1 VTPDVRVL
9 AEFGR
14 ERVLGLR
21 TSTRR
26 RIFPAELS
34 VHRLPP
40 WTSDPARAGGGVD
53 SRAVIATTVAAWTAP
68 LAGTSGWDW
77 HLRRELVGRLLEQA
91 DDSSSDPEAPVL
103 MVWTRPGP
111 AEPEDS
117 DAAWWAA
124 ARSACADLA
133 VQLHG
138 MAVVTRWGWWM
149 LPEGPERRW
158 QRLRANQGRRRP
170 KKPVATALPAD
181 AQPSGQV

>member
-1 VTPDVRVL
+1 MTPDVRVL

-34 VHRLPP
+34 VHRLPQR
-40 WTSDPARAGGGVD
+40 TLDQAQAVGGVG
-53 SRAVIATTVAAWTAP
+53 SRAVMATTVAVWTAP